1 MEGMEFLRCTQM
13 DGLRPGET
21 GPQRG
26 SCALWSWICPLEA
39 RAVSSKP
46 AVPTFRRGFLLVEG
60 QDGLTQGVV
69 RLQADGQPAISHP
82 MFHLAPAPSSP
93 DHCLR
98 GANTMTVLAW
108 PTQAPRKGAP
118 VQVQ

>member
-1 MEGMEFLRCTQM
+1 M
-13 DGLRPGET
+13 
-21 GPQRG
+21 
-26 SCALWSWICPLEA
+26 
-39 RAVSSKP
+39 SSKP